1 MGQFLIEVYM
11 IGPFCRWGFCWHR
24 LDLCGVTRHISTVS
38 LHTVGV
44 RVGLFNKSDLKTYF
58 VLAGHQMQF

>member
-11 IGPFCRWGFCWHR
+11 IGPFYWWGFCWHR
-24 LDLCGVTRHISTVS
+24 LDLCGVTTHISTVS
-38 LHTVGV
+38 LQTVGV